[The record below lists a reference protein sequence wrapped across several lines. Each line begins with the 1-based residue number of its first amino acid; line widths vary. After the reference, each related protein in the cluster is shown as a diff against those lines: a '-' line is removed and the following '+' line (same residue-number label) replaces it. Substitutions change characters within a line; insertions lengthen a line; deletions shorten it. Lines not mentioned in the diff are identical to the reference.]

1 MHMYERL
8 SRDQVSSGKLKLTT
22 AEVNKYVKL
31 PLDMIAK
38 EILYSTYLFMTTGL
52 RVMSAEAARETL
64 FEGKAGYCMS
74 VCE

>member
-38 EILYSTYLFMTTGL
+38 EILYST
-52 RVMSAEAARETL
+52 
-64 FEGKAGYCMS
+64 
-74 VCE
+74 